1 MDVVTNIS
9 PTDTPMFSSFRKTE
23 AKGRYV
29 EWTTDSLADAAAN
42 AQIEGLDYTFSRVA
56 VKVRTGGYTQIFH
69 KLIEI
74 SGTQEVVDKTGMES
88 EMAYQT
94 QKKLKEI
101 ARDVE
106 YALVNGTGNSGASG
120 TARALTGVLAWL
132 DTNVNTGSGTGTQA
146 LTETLYNDMLA
157 TIYAAGGNPDTT
169 YVNSFQKRQISG
181 FTGGSTKNI
190 NATDKRLINSVDVY
204 ESDFGLQTIK
214 LDRYMT
220 TTVAALLQND
230 MWEIAV
236 LRPFK
241 AEDVAK
247 IGDAERKAIVGE
259 LTLVSRNEAASGQI
273 TELTTS

>member
-9 PTDTPMFSSFRKTE
+9 PTDTPMFSSFRQVP
-23 AKGRYV
+23 AHGRYV
-29 EWTTDSLADAAAN
+29 EWTTDTLADAAAN
-42 AQIEGLDYTFSRVA
+42 KQIEGLDYTFSRVG
-56 VKVRTGGYTQIFH
+56 VKTRTGGYTQIFH

-74 SGTQEVVDKTGMES
+74 SGTQEVVDKTGQES

-94 QKKLKEI
+94 QKKLKEM

-106 YALVNGTGNSGASG
+106 YALINETGNSGASG
-120 TARALTGVLAWL
+120 TARALTGVLKWIS
-132 DTNVNTGSGTGTQA
+132 TTITTGSGTGTQA
-146 LTETLYNDMLA
+146 LTETLYNDTLQS
-157 TIYAAGGNPDTT
+157 IYAQGGNPDTT
-169 YVNSFQKRQISG
+169 YANSFQKRQISA
-181 FTGGSTKNI
+181 FTGGSTKNV
-190 NATDKRLINSVDVY
+190 NAGDKKLIASVDVY

-220 TTVAALLQND
+220 TSIIALLQND

-236 LRPFK
+236 LRPIK
-241 AEDVAK
+241 VQDVAK